1 MATKKK
7 SEATVEKK
15 PAAKKVAAVK
25 KPVAKKAEPKKT
37 VAAKKTVSKKIKA
50 NWPKVTVGT
59 HLTVTE
65 HEDGRTE
72 LVWDDEQLLKEVRE
86 AIASTNVT
94 QKASAI
100 TGNIKEKKTRKTK
113 SK

>member
-7 SEATVEKK
+7 TVEAVVEKKK
-15 PAAKKVAAVK
+15 PAAKKAT
-25 KPVAKKAEPKKT
+25 PAKKATVKKVKVT
-37 VAAKKTVSKKIKA
+37 
-50 NWPKVTVGT
+50 WPKVTVGT

-86 AIASTNVT
+86 AIASVEGKP
-94 QKASAI
+94 KASAI
-100 TGNIKEKKTRKTK
+100 TGNIKAKKTKK
-113 SK
+113 QS

>member
-7 SEATVEKK
+7 TEATVEKK
-15 PAAKKVAAVK
+15 K
-25 KPVAKKAEPKKT
+25 KPASKKIAEKKTVAKKAAP
-37 VAAKKTVSKKIKA
+37 AKKTAKKKSA
-50 NWPKVTVGT
+50 TTWPKVTVGT
-59 HLTVTE
+59 HLTITE
-65 HEDGRTE
+65 YEDGKAT

-86 AIASTNVT
+86 AIASAEGKPPV
-94 QKASAI
+94 SVI

>member
-7 SEATVEKK
+7 T
-15 PAAKKVAAVK
+15 
-25 KPVAKKAEPKKT
+25 T
-37 VAAKKTVSKKIKA
+37 
-50 NWPKVTVGT
+50 WPKVTVGT

-86 AIASTNVT
+86 ATNTEPV
-94 QKASAI
+94 KKSRKKKSA
-100 TGNIKEKKTRKTK
+100 
-113 SK
+113 

>member
-15 PAAKKVAAVK
+15 PAAKK
-25 KPVAKKAEPKKT
+25 VAKKAEPKKT
-37 VAAKKTVSKKIKA
+37 VAAKKTVSKKIKT

-86 AIASTNVT
+86 AIASASGT

>member
-7 SEATVEKK
+7 SEATVEKE
-15 PAAKKVAAVK
+15 PAAKK
-25 KPVAKKAEPKKT
+25 VAKKAEPKKT

-86 AIASTNVT
+86 ATASVNST

>member
-7 SEATVEKK
+7 VEAEKK
-15 PAAKKVAAVK
+15 PAVKKVVEKKAASVK
-25 KPVAKKAEPKKT
+25 KPVAKKAST
-37 VAAKKTVSKKIKA
+37 T
-50 NWPKVTVGT
+50 WPKVTVGS

-65 HEDGRTE
+65 HEDGHTE
-72 LVWDDEQLLKEVRE
+72 LKWDDDQLLKEVQE
-86 AIASTNVT
+86 AIASVETKP
-94 QKASAI
+94 KASAI